1 MIKNMADALM
11 KLGPFT
17 AEEQKVV
24 DKLIATEKLRSDA
37 KKEDSAK
44 PRKPSSHFTV
54 IVDDNYHYMDKDH
67 RYTAG
72 EFDTW
77 EEAVAK
83 AREMVD
89 SDIVAAIENGSTP
102 EEAIEQYL
110 TFGEDPWITGDGDI
124 PDGDFFCA
132 WSYAKA
138 RSKELYELKQ
148 RPKKTGEP
156 RKIDCPTE
164 EKRLNAKETTDN
176 PTKDSE
182 AYSRSIQPVW
192 DELMKDKLISGMVR
206 DSLISSGMMGS
217 LTKNLNANVLK
228 EEDHLGK
235 DNSTKGKKVY
245 SHPRSIQPIW
255 DKMVENEE
263 LSKMITDSL
272 KDAEKPVKSKKG

>member
-110 TFGEDPWITGDGDI
+110 AFGEDPWITGDGDI

-148 RPKKTGEP
+148 RPKKTDRS
-156 RKIDCPTE
+156 RKRVPHHTKK
-164 EKRLNAKETTDN
+164 KRLSLKEKGD
-176 PTKDSE
+176 
-182 AYSRSIQPVW
+182 R
-192 DELMKDKLISGMVR
+192 L
-206 DSLISSGMMGS
+206 MGS
-217 LTKNLNANVLK
+217 LIKNLNENVLK
-228 EEDHLGK
+228 KEELLGK

-245 SHPRSIQPIW
+245 SHPRSIQPVW
-255 DKMVENEE
+255 DKMVQNKE
-263 LSKMITDSL
+263 LSRMITESL
-272 KDAEKPVKSKKG
+272 KDAGMMPKRPAKSKKE